1 MIYRKYSFRIR
12 PHAPAVVRL
21 TLTAMAAAA
30 LLLTSG
36 CGGGSSGQD
45 GPSSAEL
52 SGPAETL
59 TLYRNNCVNCHGAEL
74 QGRMGAVTN
83 LAEVGSRLSEA
94 EIQAQIKA
102 GSGAM
107 PAFAERLSEEEIKAL
122 ASWLAG
128 HK

>member
-1 MIYRKYSFRIR
+1 MNDRNHPSRLR
-12 PHAPAVVRL
+12 PLARPIARL
-21 TLTAMAAAA
+21 SLAATAAAA
-30 LLLTSG
+30 LLLASG
-36 CGGGSSGQD
+36 CGGGSGGQ
-45 GPSSAEL
+45 GGAASAEL
-52 SGPAETL
+52 TGPAETL

-83 LAEVGSRLSEA
+83 LAEVGSRMSEA
-94 EIQAQIKA
+94 EIEAQIKS

-107 PAFAERLSEEEIKAL
+107 PAFAERLTEEEIKAL